1 MLYSAQDGLGREL
14 ARRLSGAG
22 YNMVLVGDDLQQL
35 QELRHALLHPQEA
48 EENGGSDL
56 HPRRAG
62 GSVDAAPLWRE
73 GVRQTTALH
82 RTAMNLVS
90 DKIGKLLKENS
101 TVSVPTAAN
110 VVPKQSWY
118 AWPYSSRGGT
128 GRSGQLAPKES
139 NTQNKNAFR
148 IPYNSSNVF
157 RESAL
162 RPGIFTMHDDVY
174 NETRTE
180 TPPQR
185 QSAAVHIVH
194 ADLAQAGAAY
204 GVLRELQ
211 RLHVDD
217 KVSTHHTVYIY
228 TGRGSTNS
236 VLTTVTVHDQV
247 EVLVHAAQHRTVG
260 AVSTA
265 REQDLGETVRVNVL
279 SAVTLTRL
287 LLPQMINRCN
297 PNKSSSSTTSAEG
310 GGSASLFPAS
320 TSSSG
325 SGGRMQQR
333 AGGRILFLGA
343 ESGCGPA
350 PSTAVFAASAAFLS
364 SFAQVFRTAIVLP
377 FCVN

>member
-194 ADLAQAGAAY
+194 ANLAQAGAAY
-204 GVLRELQ
+204 GVLWELQ

-217 KVSTHHTVYIY
+217 KVSTYPAVYIY
-228 TGRGSTNS
+228 DSTDS

-247 EVLVHAAQHRTVG
+247 EVLVHAEQHRAVG
-260 AVSTA
+260 AVSTT
-265 REQDLGETVRVNVL
+265 RELDLAETVQANVL

-343 ESGCGPA
+343 ESGWGLPPA
-350 PSTAVFAASAAFLS
+350 PQCSPP
-364 SFAQVFRTAIVLP
+364 LP
-377 FCVN
+377 PS